1 MVPPAILRSLRQSR
15 ARARLVRNS
24 LRTWLAHNLALKLV
38 AILLAVV
45 MWGFVA
51 FQRRG
56 ETTELKFSS
65 PLVFRNI
72 PPDVELVHTPVQSV
86 SVLVRAQRR
95 MVNSINPNQF
105 QVYVDL
111 ANQLPG
117 QVEYELTPRNV
128 AYLNVSPPEDMS
140 VLQISPSTI
149 PLRLEETL
157 HKELA
162 IEPLLSGT
170 LAPGFGLGQVKVV
183 PQMAQVIGP
192 RSVVETL
199 RALKTRPLDI
209 QDLHANVEMLASLD
223 LPPGVRLAGKQD
235 AFFRAQIAV
244 TGNPTRVL
252 LTNIPVV
259 FENGRHEYKVSTTAL
274 NVHLEGTRDS
284 LPGLNRSNVFAVI
297 DLGKYPP
304 GDYRGVVPRVVLPEN
319 VRVLEQWPIVDL
331 YVFKKP
337 AQGAGNGKENGKP

>member
-1 MVPPAILRSLRQSR
+1 MLARSSLR
-15 ARARLVRNS
+15 A
-24 LRTWLAHNLALKLV
+24 WLAHNLALKLV

-51 FQRRG
+51 AQRRG
-56 ETTELKFSS
+56 ETAELKFSS

-72 PPDVELVHTPVQSV
+72 PANVELAHTPVQSV

-95 MVNSINPNQF
+95 MVNSINANQF

-111 ANQLPG
+111 ANQMPG
-117 QVEYELTPRNV
+117 QVEYELSPRNV
-128 AYLNVSPPEDMS
+128 AYLSVSPPEDMT
-140 VLQISPSTI
+140 VLQISPSVI
-149 PLRLEETL
+149 PLTLEELL

-170 LAPGFGLGQVKVV
+170 LAPGFALGQVKVA
-183 PQMAQVIGP
+183 PPMAEVAGP
-192 RSVVETL
+192 RSVMEKL

-209 QDLHANVEMLASLD
+209 QDLHANVEMLAPLD
-223 LPPGVRLAGKQD
+223 LPPGVRLVGKPE
-235 AFFRAQIAV
+235 AFFRALIAV

-252 LTNIPVV
+252 LRNIPVV
-259 FENGRHEYKVSTTAL
+259 FENVGHEYKVSTTAL
-274 NVHLEGTRDS
+274 NVHLEGARDS

-297 DLGKYPP
+297 DLAKYPP

-337 AQGAGNGKENGKP
+337 APATAAGNGKDGSKESGKP